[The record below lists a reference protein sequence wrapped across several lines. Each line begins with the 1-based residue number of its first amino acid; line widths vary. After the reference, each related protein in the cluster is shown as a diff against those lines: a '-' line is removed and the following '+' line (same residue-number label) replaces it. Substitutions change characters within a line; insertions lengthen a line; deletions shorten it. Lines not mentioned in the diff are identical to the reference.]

1 MAKEKLKKVSL
12 TKEVK
17 AAIVVSLL
25 AIFLFGGIMMFTN
38 RSNEDRVVVNP
49 SDDQNQNQTPDDDQ
63 NGDSGNSTPQT
74 PVVIEEKLLKPFNV
88 NAKVERYYFDVSDP
102 VETQE
107 LAILEY
113 KGKYTPSTA
122 MEYSYNNTTF
132 DVVAAFSGVVTERKV
147 DPMYGYMLYIK
158 NDSGLTAVYGS
169 LSDIKVNVGDNVKQ
183 GDVIAKAGTNTI
195 DPTLS
200 NHLHFAL
207 MKNGTT
213 LNPSKYYSQT
223 IKNIG

>member
-25 AIFLFGGIMMFTN
+25 AIFLFGGIMIFSN
-38 RSNEDRVVVNP
+38 RGGGDQVVVTPGDDSNINNP
-49 SDDQNQNQTPDDDQ
+49 SDDSTDQ
-63 NGDSGNSTPQT
+63 NNPST

-88 NAKVERYYFDVSDP
+88 NANVERYFFDITDP
-102 VETQE
+102 AETQE
-107 LAILEY
+107 LSILEY
-113 KGKYTPSTA
+113 KGKYTPSLA
-122 MEYSYNNTTF
+122 MEYTYNNTKF
-132 DVVAAFSGVVTERKV
+132 DIVAAFSGVVTERKV
-147 DPMYGYMLYIK
+147 DPLYGYMLYIK
-158 NDSGLTAVYGS
+158 NDDGLTAVYGS

-195 DPTLS
+195 DANLN

-207 MKNGTT
+207 MKSGKV
-213 LNPSKYYSQT
+213 LNPNKYYSQT
-223 IKNIG
+223 LKNVG